1 MYHSYSTLFPQHFL
15 PPFMAP
21 LSRVFHTL
29 IWSTTVY
36 PHQFFPP
43 SSPHPHAPIPPSTP
57 HSQNNLSSSSHPH
70 GTYSSLNCIPS
81 WHIFLPQLHTL
92 MTSISTSTLHP
103 HGTYSSLNSTPS
115 WHIFLPQLYTLMAPI
130 LPSTP
135 HPHGTDSF
143 HYSTPSSHLWSIPA
157 CCHLYANLSP
167 LHQAGDGQGQA
178 PRVHCL
184 VNNTDTGD
192 TDTRDTDTGD
202 TDTRVID
209 AGDSQIHEIRV
220 HRYRRYS

>member
-167 LHQAGDGQGQA
+167 LHQAGGWSRPGTSCTLSGEQY
-178 PRVHCL
+178 
-184 VNNTDTGD
+184 
-192 TDTRDTDTGD
+192 
-202 TDTRVID
+202 
-209 AGDSQIHEIRV
+209 
-220 HRYRRYS
+220 RYRRYRYKRYRYRRYRYKSYRCRRFTDTWDTSTQIQEI

>member
-70 GTYSSLNCIPS
+70 GTYSSLNCIVIPS

-115 WHIFLPQLYTLMAPI
+115 WHRFLPLFHTLIPSMI
-130 LPSTP
+130 YSSLLPPVCQFISP
-135 HPHGTDSF
+135 
-143 HYSTPSSHLWSIPA
+143 PSSWGVVKARHLVYTVWWTI
-157 CCHLYANLSP
+157 
-167 LHQAGDGQGQA
+167 
-178 PRVHCL
+178 
-184 VNNTDTGD
+184 
-192 TDTRDTDTGD
+192 
-202 TDTRVID
+202 
-209 AGDSQIHEIRV
+209 QIQEIQIQEIQIQEIQIQEL
-220 HRYRRYS
+220 